1 MKGEERN
8 DDCKWLI
15 LLSGLI
21 GIIFGF
27 VFGYGFGLIN

>member
-8 DDCKWLI
+8 DDCRGLI

-21 GIIFGF
+21 GIVFGF
-27 VFGYGFGLIN
+27 IFGYGFGMM